1 MKGPTLSFAAA
12 VLLAAACASGAP
24 PAGPARG
31 SAPVTFTTLEQRSV
45 PGQTGGKRREVIR
58 DAAAWKAAW
67 DEIRAGSD
75 LPPEPPAVDFPRE
88 MVVLAA
94 MPTQGCVS
102 RVTIHAITPGAGGV
116 TVDVLEEPP
125 APNCVCVVSARPFHA
140 VKLRSL
146 AGPARFHVERG
157 ETPCGH
163 RAPS

>member
-31 SAPVTFTTLEQRSV
+31 SAAPVTFTTLEQRSV

-102 RVTIHAITPGAGGV
+102 RVTIHAITPVSTGAPSRV
-116 TVDVLEEPP
+116 RI
-125 APNCVCVVSARPFHA
+125 CVVSARPFHA